1 MSLLQ
6 PAILKCASKL
16 QDPSV
21 HVAPRQTSPLY
32 VNASVCGTPALKR
45 ASAVHGPKI
54 GARHEPSSIPG
65 DRLCKM
71 LAHSTNS
78 FTGDHL
84 LFMLAHSTNRYLAIV
99 FVAR

>member
-16 QDPSV
+16 RDPAV
-21 HVAPRQTSPLY
+21 HVAPRQTSSLY
-32 VNASVCGTPALKR
+32 VNASVRSTPTLKR

-54 GARHEPSSIPG
+54 GCYEPSSIPG
-65 DRLCKM
+65 DRLRKM
-71 LAHSTNS
+71 LAHSTDS